1 MSHGELMPVD
11 NDIHS
16 KNKQA
21 TPRELLKM
29 TTIAYAAMAV
39 VGFEICWWYHKNI
52 RSLLGPLTYDP
63 LMTAGMVVAAVLFLH
78 FCQRAMED
86 FFPSY
91 RDFKKTLAALFSGLG
106 AWGAFWLAL
115 VSSAGEEILFRG
127 AIQPFLGIWFTS
139 FLFGAL
145 HLDPEGGVSVWTAW
159 AVLAG
164 VVLGGVVNVTGSLWP
179 AVAIHFTVNF
189 IGLLALS
196 RQRIKSRSAQ

>member
-1 MSHGELMPVD
+1 MPLD
-11 NDIHS
+11 NEIHT

-29 TTIAYAAMAV
+29 TTIAYTAMAV
-39 VGFEICWWYHKNI
+39 VGFEICWWYHQNV
-52 RSLLGPLTYDP
+52 RVLFGPLKTDSRAA
-63 LMTAGMVVAAVLFLH
+63 TAMVVAAVLFLH
-78 FCQRAMED
+78 FCQRAMEE

-91 RDFKKTLAALFSGLG
+91 RDFKRNLATLFSGLG
-106 AWGAFWLAL
+106 AWGALWLAL
-115 VSSAGEEILFRG
+115 ISSAGEEILFRG

-164 VVLGGVVNVTGSLWP
+164 IILGGVVSVTGSLWP
-179 AVAIHFTVNF
+179 AIAIHFAVNF
-189 IGLLALS
+189 IGLVSLS
-196 RQRIKSRSAQ
+196 RQSTKPRSAQ

>member
-1 MSHGELMPVD
+1 MTVD
-11 NDIHS
+11 NEIRT
-16 KNKQA
+16 KNKPA

-29 TTIAYAAMAV
+29 TTIAYSVMAV

-52 RSLLGPLTYDP
+52 GALLGPLTYDYRVA
-63 LMTAGMVVAAVLFLH
+63 AGMVVAAVLFLH
-78 FCQRAMED
+78 FCQRAMEE

-91 RDFKKTLAALFSGLG
+91 RAFKKNLAVLFSGLG
-106 AWGAFWLAL
+106 VWGALWLAL

-145 HLDPEGGVSVWTAW
+145 HLDPEGGVSVWTGW

-189 IGLLALS
+189 IGLLALA
-196 RQRIKSRSAQ
+196 RPKIKPRSAQ